1 MKVIPLAGNAIN
13 ATVNTAVASSVT
25 AALGFAIAIV
35 CEQYLAACVDNNGA
49 QNLPFAQFMNSERL
63 KEAFKYVNA
72 HKDEFNIQE
81 ITNIAV
87 KNSKKVEE

>member
-1 MKVIPLAGNAIN
+1 
-13 ATVNTAVASSVT
+13 
-25 AALGFAIAIV
+25 
-35 CEQYLAACVDNNGA
+35 
-49 QNLPFAQFMNSERL
+49 L

-87 KNSKKVEE
+87 KNSRKVEE